1 MDLDL
6 VREMG
11 DVVSAV
17 ADDDVSTGSW
27 TDEGGGYG
35 TALGKVPRDQSSA
48 RGLDRHT
55 VRARTQRE
63 RERNE
68 KMRRR
73 ANTHTQHTT
82 LNTKPETQKKRER
95 ALCNIYTLL
104 ASIIQVIVNCFQACP
119 TIKQEK

>member
-35 TALGKVPRDQSSA
+35 TALGL
-48 RGLDRHT
+48 G
-55 VRARTQRE
+55 VRA
-63 RERNE
+63 
-68 KMRRR
+68 
-73 ANTHTQHTT
+73 
-82 LNTKPETQKKRER
+82 
-95 ALCNIYTLL
+95 
-104 ASIIQVIVNCFQACP
+104 
-119 TIKQEK
+119 